1 MPDRRSI
8 FRLLALAGFL
18 LTVALALWLAEL
30 RPLFVV
36 IVMALALLLAWA
48 VEWLSWRQ
56 ELVHP
61 VAQVVETEAED
72 AEVVPVAFD
81 EPLEEPEPVVVA
93 AVSEEAA
100 EPWWR
105 RSSRRR
111 PSPSLSPS
119 RSRSPRFLR
128 LPRPSR
134 PHRRPP
140 VVVPVEPTPAPPP
153 ERIRSAPEPPREE
166 PAPRPPLR
174 PVPPPAPVEPPAPAA
189 PPPPVREPA
198 PAAATRSDV
207 IDLRMRATAQP
218 RRWNL
223 WDLETRAREH
233 AQHDPDRQEEWS
245 YLFVHLRQFATP
257 GRLSPHRVR
266 RADQGVVRRPARA
279 RRLMNPALAR
289 RQVALAGVAL
299 IGALGAIALSRIG
312 EDAPPPPARPAVEW
326 QQATVGRRGGP
337 G

>member
-36 IVMALALLLAWA
+36 IVMAIALLLAWA

-61 VAQVVETEAED
+61 VAQVVETEADD

-100 EPWWR
+100 EPVVA
-105 RSSRRR
+105 
-111 PSPSLSPS
+111 PVEPPA
-119 RSRSPRFLR
+119 PEQE
-128 LPRPSR
+128 PEPE
-134 PHRRPP
+134 PIPVAEVPPAPAPEPPAPAPPAP
-140 VVVPVEPTPAPPP
+140 VVVPDEPTPAPPP

-257 GRLSPHRVR
+257 DGSLPTEFDGLIRESFGDLLE
-266 RADQGVVRRPARA
+266 RAG
-279 RRLMNPALAR
+279 
-289 RQVALAGVAL
+289 
-299 IGALGAIALSRIG
+299 
-312 EDAPPPPARPAVEW
+312 
-326 QQATVGRRGGP
+326 
-337 G
+337 